1 MGVDELERLLGKL
14 EPEEIEARY
23 GAQLDPEARASF
35 DAFKRTCEKLNLL
48 ADHVALS
55 VPPMPAPRRQRPLLT
70 LLRRPL
76 PMPAWSMP
84 LAAAAMVCLGL
95 LVPRPTEAPEQP
107 QEQRTP
113 APELVTVRA
122 EAVPDTVI
130 ETARI
135 ADAFVARAQV
145 LQERREF
152 ALAWNDYLSAL
163 ALVPSDGTP
172 QRDRLLEELQ
182 IIAESLKDQTKLD
195 QVTALRNAAP

>member
-1 MGVDELERLLGKL
+1 MGVEDLERLLGKM

-23 GAQLDPEARASF
+23 GAALDPEARAAF
-35 DAFKRTCEKLNLL
+35 DAFKRTCEQLDQL
-48 ADHVALS
+48 ADHVAAQ
-55 VPPMPAPRRQRPLLT
+55 VPPMPQ
-70 LLRRPL
+70 LRRRPSWARAL
-76 PMPAWSMP
+76 QKPFAMPAWSVP

-95 LVPRPTEAPEQP
+95 LLPREGAVPAQAKQGPVAM
-107 QEQRTP
+107 
-113 APELVTVRA
+113 PELAQVRA
-122 EAVPDTVI
+122 EIVPETTV

-163 ALVPSDGTP
+163 ALVPTDGTP

-182 IIAESLKDQTKLD
+182 IVAESLNDTEKLE
-195 QVTALRNAAP
+195 QVKSLRLAVP